1 MLITSLNSVSFKNV
15 LIAILHADTEHQ
27 DSQKKGNIVRIK
39 DRTSDVTLG
48 YNFLKIDQIL
58 PELKANGQVL
68 LSADQVAR
76 LNDALQATG
85 FEPELISDLTP
96 KFVIGYIRTLVE
108 HPDSDHLHIATVEVD
123 SGTTLQIVCG
133 APNVAQDQ
141 KVVVAKVGAM
151 MPNGQII
158 WPGELRGV
166 KSDGMI
172 SAARELNLPNAPKKR
187 GILVLPANAPTGAAF
202 DFNKGATIVAEQ
214 NN

>member
-27 DSQKKGNIVRIK
+27 DSQKKDNIVRIK

-48 YNFLKIDQIL
+48 YNFLKISQTL

-76 LNDALQATG
+76 LNDALQAAG
-85 FEPELISDLTP
+85 FEPELVSDLTP
-96 KFVIGYIRTLVE
+96 KFVIGHVKTLVE
-108 HPDSDHLHIATVEVD
+108 HPDSDHLHIAMVEVD

-133 APNVAQDQ
+133 APNVAQGQ

-172 SAARELNLPNAPKKR
+172 SAARELGLPNAPKKR
-187 GILVLPANAPTGAAF
+187 GILVLPTDAPTGAPF
-202 DFNKGATIVAEQ
+202 DFNKGAAIVAEQ
-214 NN
+214 ND